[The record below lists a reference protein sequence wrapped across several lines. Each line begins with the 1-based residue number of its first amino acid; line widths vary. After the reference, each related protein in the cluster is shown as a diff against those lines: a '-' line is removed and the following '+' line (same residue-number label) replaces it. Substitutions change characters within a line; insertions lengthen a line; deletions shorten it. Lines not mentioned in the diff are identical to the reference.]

1 MLVAIRM
8 KEKVKSLLPH
18 MSLSRRETV
27 EFFLFIT
34 PVLLGFLVF
43 TLGPVVASLLL
54 GFTQYDII
62 KPPRWVGLANYI
74 TLFND
79 PLFGQSLKVT
89 ALYAI
94 MNVPL
99 TLVFAL
105 LIALLMNQKVK
116 GIGFFRTVF
125 YLPSVLSGVAVSLLW
140 LWIFHPNYG
149 LVNFL
154 LYKIGITGPGW
165 LFDET
170 WALPSIVIMSLWGV
184 GGGMLIYL
192 GGLQGIPT
200 ELYEAAEIDG
210 AGKLKRFFH
219 ITLPMLSPVIFFNLV
234 MGIIGAFQEFTSA
247 YVMTN
252 GGPNNATLFYNLY
265 LYRNAFI
272 YLKMGLASSMAW
284 VLLVIVLLMT
294 FLVFKSSP
302 MWVFYQSSRGN

>member
-1 MLVAIRM
+1 
-8 KEKVKSLLPH
+8 
-18 MSLSRRETV
+18 
-27 EFFLFIT
+27 
-34 PVLLGFLVF
+34 
-43 TLGPVVASLLL
+43 
-54 GFTQYDII
+54 
-62 KPPRWVGLANYI
+62 
-74 TLFND
+74 
-79 PLFGQSLKVT
+79 
-89 ALYAI
+89 
-94 MNVPL
+94 
-99 TLVFAL
+99 
-105 LIALLMNQKVK
+105 
-116 GIGFFRTVF
+116 
-125 YLPSVLSGVAVSLLW
+125 VAVSLLW

>member
-1 MLVAIRM
+1 MQVDIRL
-8 KEKVKSLLPH
+8 KEKAKAAHPHISLTT
-18 MSLSRRETV
+18 RETV

-34 PVLLGFLVF
+34 PVLLGFLIF
-43 TLGPVVASLLL
+43 TLGPVVASLVL
-54 GFTQYDII
+54 GFTQYDIV
-62 KPPRWVGLANYI
+62 KPPIWLGLNNYI
-74 TLFND
+74 TLFAD
-79 PLFGQSLKVT
+79 PLFAQSLKVT
-89 ALYAI
+89 VLYAI

-154 LYKIGITGPGW
+154 LYKIGINGPGW

-184 GGGMLIYL
+184 GGGMLVYL

-210 AGKLKRFFH
+210 AGKMQRFLH
-219 ITLPMLSPVIFFNLV
+219 VTLPMLSPVIFFNLV
-234 MGIIGAFQEFTSA
+234 IGIIAAFQEFTSA

-265 LYRNAFI
+265 LYRNAFV
-272 YLKMGLASSMAW
+272 YLKMGMASAMAW
-284 VLLVIVLLMT
+284 VLLVIVLLLT
-294 FLVFKSSP
+294 FFVFKSSP
-302 MWVFYQSSRGN
+302 MWVFYQSSRGD